1 MTIPAMRGLLNAPWP
16 FVFDG
21 LVLSNNTANAD
32 GTATLTTGVT
42 THTKTAWTQLF
53 ASTARRSGLLS
64 LHVQQT
70 NVSGANNSTL
80 IEIAT
85 GAAGSETAILSDL
98 AVGGASAVGGA
109 GANVGTSLFVP
120 VQIAAGSRVSV
131 RGQTA
136 VASRNVTVHMALFDL
151 RSAAILPTSVDVI
164 GTSTATSAGTVMSG
178 ASGTWVQITASTSQL
193 YRAILLIPSVGST
206 AITTASTDMDVGV
219 GAAGSEVVI
228 GTVPMRFWSS
238 EQATN
243 PIESPYLPMA
253 YQIPAGSRLAV
264 RHRLASNPGGAAVC
278 LVGIPG

>member
-21 LVLSNNTANAD
+21 LILSNNTANAD
-32 GTATLTTGVT
+32 GNASFTTGAT
-42 THTKTAWTQLF
+42 THTKTAWAQVF
-53 ASTARRSGLLS
+53 SSTARRSGLLS
-64 LHVQQT
+64 IHVQQT

-80 IEIAT
+80 IDVAT
-85 GAAGSETAILSDL
+85 GASGSETAILENL

-109 GANVGTSLFVP
+109 GAYVGTTLFLP

-136 VASRNVTVHMALFDL
+136 VASRNVTIHMALFDL

-178 ASGTWVQITASTSQL
+178 ASGTWVQITASTSRL
-193 YRAILLIPSVGST
+193 YRAILVIPSVGST
-206 AITTASTDMDVGV
+206 AMTTASTDMDVGV
-219 GAAGSEVVI
+219 GAAGSETVI
-228 GTVPMRFWSS
+228 GTVPMRFTST

-243 PIESPYLPMA
+243 PVESPYFPMA
-253 YQIPAGSRLAV
+253 ANVAAGSRLAV

>member
-1 MTIPAMRGLLNAPWP
+1 MYSAMRGLANAPWP

-21 LVLSNNTANAD
+21 LTLGNATANAD
-32 GTATLTTGVT
+32 GTSNLTTGVT

-53 ASTARRSGLLS
+53 ASTAARAGLMS
-64 LHVQQT
+64 INIQQQ
-70 NVSGANNSTL
+70 NVSAANNSTL
-80 IEIAT
+80 IDIAT

-98 AVGGASAVGGA
+98 AVGGATSAGGA
-109 GANVGTSLFVP
+109 YTGISFFVP
-120 VQIAAGSRVSV
+120 VRIAAGTRVSA
-131 RGQTA
+131 RAQTA
-136 VASRNVTVHMALFDL
+136 VASRNVTVHMALYNL
-151 RSAAILPTSVDVI
+151 RSALTLPTSLDVI
-164 GTSTATSAGTVMSG
+164 GTSTATSAGTAMSG

-206 AITTASTDMDVGV
+206 SVTTVSTDMDIGV

-228 GTVPMRFWSS
+228 GTVPMRFTSA
-238 EQATN
+238 EQAGN

-278 LVGIPG
+278 LIGVPA